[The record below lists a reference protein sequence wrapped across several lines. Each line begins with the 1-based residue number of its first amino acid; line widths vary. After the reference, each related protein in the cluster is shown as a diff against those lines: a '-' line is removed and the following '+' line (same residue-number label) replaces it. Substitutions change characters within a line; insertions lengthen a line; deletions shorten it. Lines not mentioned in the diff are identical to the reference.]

1 MKNSKLNAIKLNSIV
16 NNYNCNNESILY
28 AYLNAKLAKMNHIQ
42 TICNKIE
49 ESLLHKGF
57 NGEYFDAK
65 YKAQINSI
73 WRDAEF
79 KKTNFKWAIKE
90 LEKTLNEN
98 TFHSFKLIGNGKVD
112 VITE

>member
-1 MKNSKLNAIKLNSIV
+1 MRNSKLNAIKLNAIV
-16 NNYNCNNESILY
+16 NNYNCNNASILY
-28 AYLNAKLAKMNHIQ
+28 AYLNAKFEKMNRIQ
-42 TICNKIE
+42 NICNKIE
-49 ESLLHKGF
+49 TSLLNKGYE
-57 NGEYFDAK
+57 GIYFDSK

-73 WRDAEF
+73 WREAEF

-112 VITE
+112 LITE